1 MITIA
6 QITAFA
12 NRLKEA
18 TDLNHIILVTTES
31 ELTKKMQSVKSE
43 QFPILVVVIPSYD
56 ATGGRDNIGM
66 MAQMIM
72 FVLKK
77 DRAQGATETNQMADM
92 EETLAIT
99 NAITGILLNGFTDY
113 TDYIFY
119 EGIQPASIHIDP
131 EYNYLGCNG
140 WSLGF
145 NIKN

>member
-6 QITAFA
+6 QLATFA
-12 NRLKEA
+12 ARLKDN
-18 TDLNHIILVTTES
+18 TDLNHVILVTTES
-31 ELTKKMQSVKSE
+31 ELTKKMQGVKAE
-43 QFPILVVVIPSYD
+43 QFPIMVVVIPSYD
-56 ATGGRDNIGM
+56 ATGVRDGLSM

-99 NAITGILLNGFTDY
+99 NSIAGFLLNGFADY
-113 TDYIFY
+113 EDCIFY
-119 EGIQPASIHIDP
+119 QGIQPASIHIDP
-131 EYNYLGCNG
+131 EYNYLGCSG

-145 NIKN
+145 TIKN

>member
-1 MITIA
+1 
-6 QITAFA
+6 
-12 NRLKEA
+12 
-18 TDLNHIILVTTES
+18 
-31 ELTKKMQSVKSE
+31 
-43 QFPILVVVIPSYD
+43 
-56 ATGGRDNIGM
+56 M

>member
-1 MITIA
+1 MITITQLA
-6 QITAFA
+6 GFA
-12 NRLKEA
+12 NRLKEN
-18 TDLNHIILVTTES
+18 TDLNHVILVTTES

-43 QFPILVVVIPSYD
+43 QFPVLVVVIPSYD
-56 ATGGRDNIGM
+56 AAGGRDNIGM

-99 NAITGILLNGFTDY
+99 NAITGYLLNGFADY
-113 TDYIFY
+113 EDCIFY
-119 EGIQPASIHIDP
+119 QGIQPASIHIDP

-145 NIKN
+145 IIKN